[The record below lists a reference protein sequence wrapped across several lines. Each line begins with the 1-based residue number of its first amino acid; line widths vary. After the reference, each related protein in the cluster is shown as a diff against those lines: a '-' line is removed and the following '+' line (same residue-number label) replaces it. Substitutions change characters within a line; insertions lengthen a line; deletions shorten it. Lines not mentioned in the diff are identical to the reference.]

1 MAFVA
6 KLQDV
11 EQQLLRATQV
21 VQLHVRLADTGP
33 AELEEAEEKGI
44 VGFIESVERAQ
55 RGLENIMTQLL
66 VLAKCRVSKSSREEE
81 VDEKT
86 ARVEMRRRLALKS
99 SMSTNRMRRMMKLSI
114 MSSRKDDP
122 ENCRSEWV
130 GRQPRVLDL
139 LSDGK
144 VEEDVALAFLRAT
157 TFAVSVLTSYQS
169 VSQKPSW
176 LMQLVEDLTD
186 VENAA
191 KDSAVAEVL
200 APVKKCRDDL
210 VEYCSLDNCD
220 ALEDMS
226 NYVILIERHRG
237 VQADHLLPYLLTLLR
252 KFICD
257 CTDYQLRQDVVG
269 EAPRTDSEWIRFS
282 DIGNKLANWMQV
294 LWRAEVKCSKVDALL
309 VSSYFREFET
319 RFPGTLPAVLHESW
333 CQITGDAGNKIL
345 DNYEASLE
353 SQHQARTDNQQMVSD
368 SSVNSAPNAAPTGVM
383 IPVSDGP
390 KPLEKFISATK
401 EAQIEFEKVM
411 IDRTSDSGLKKD
423 RELTIAK
430 WSDVLKNCFGQ
441 ACMDLCTRLSRGD
454 LHEQLATAFCEATKF
469 TVSLITVY
477 ESRSFPHSWITATI
491 MILDA
496 TLEEATR
503 SEFSQEL
510 EPLIQSR
517 NELLRYCDRH
527 YPNWFDGVEDSLTGI
542 ERGVSKI
549 AASKELRA
557 AVLKLGEKFRSI
569 CTYMMLRQ
577 KIGVTLEW
585 PEDSWR
591 KFNDVGLVLSHW
603 LQRVGKSL
611 AGWAQVMSQELL
623 KFSLMFPGRV
633 PKPLLKSDNM
643 RKHFAAATAR
653 LKRTKTSAYS
663 EISDSGTVVS
673 GVKRARI
680 DPDIIDYPTKRSATA
695 GMDLKLGG
703 DATIH
708 ATKVKIIAHL
718 QMGTAI
724 GHIFAICEVLNS
736 KAAKR
741 IQNYLDQTR
750 EVNAQVLDLLGQGMD
765 SNSRQTFDRATEILT
780 DVIW

>member
-1 MAFVA
+1 
-6 KLQDV
+6 
-11 EQQLLRATQV
+11 
-21 VQLHVRLADTGP
+21 
-33 AELEEAEEKGI
+33 
-44 VGFIESVERAQ
+44 
-55 RGLENIMTQLL
+55 
-66 VLAKCRVSKSSREEE
+66 
-81 VDEKT
+81 
-86 ARVEMRRRLALKS
+86 
-99 SMSTNRMRRMMKLSI
+99 
-114 MSSRKDDP
+114 
-122 ENCRSEWV
+122 
-130 GRQPRVLDL
+130 
-139 LSDGK
+139 
-144 VEEDVALAFLRAT
+144 
-157 TFAVSVLTSYQS
+157 
-169 VSQKPSW
+169 
-176 LMQLVEDLTD
+176 MQLVEDLTD

-491 MILDA
+491 MILGA

-780 DVIW
+780 DVIWGMGQIDKSLAASRESLQKYWRVHYADVLQTIRVYAAETNSMLAGLDSFQLGIRVQRLVLYYPNACDVYFHELNGIVPSSKKEQLRAELMEIGAVLNSWIERVLAHKIQLQQLVNAAEFDMRITRLIDTLPGCAPASLVTNIRQAFGIPEPRALRPHPRQR

>member
-33 AELEEAEEKGI
+33 AELDEAEEKGI

-55 RGLENIMTQLL
+55 RGLENITTQLL

-81 VDEKT
+81 VGTYGQSSEIFFLQIFVDEKT
-86 ARVEMRRRLALKS
+86 ARVGNEEAIGTEIFHVDEQNEENDEIVDNEQSERRS
-99 SMSTNRMRRMMKLSI
+99 SLEKYTTAAKNAEKMVVDLDDSETVDTWKRIVEVNGLDANR
-114 MSSRKDDP
+114 
-122 ENCRSEWV
+122 EF
-130 GRQPRVLDL
+130 LDL

-144 VEEDVALAFLRAT
+144 WRKTAT
-157 TFAVSVLTSYQS
+157 TFAVSVLTSYQA

-186 VENAA
+186 FENAA

-237 VQADHLLPYLLTLLR
+237 VRANHLLPYLLTLLR

-269 EAPRTDSEWIRFS
+269 EAPRTDFEWIRFS
-282 DIGNKLANWMQV
+282 DIGNKLAYWMQV

-319 RFPGTLPAVLHESW
+319 RFPGTLPAVLHEYVH
-333 CQITGDAGNKIL
+333 ITGDAGNKIL

-390 KPLEKFISATK
+390 KPLEKFISAPK
-401 EAQIEFEKVM
+401 K
-411 IDRTSDSGLKKD
+411 LKSSLRNHQVYGVSHYRLRKQKLPSFLD
-423 RELTIAK
+423 YG
-430 WSDVLKNCFGQ
+430 DYNDFGR
-441 ACMDLCTRLSRGD
+441 DPRGS
-454 LHEQLATAFCEATKF
+454 H
-469 TVSLITVY
+469 
-477 ESRSFPHSWITATI
+477 
-491 MILDA
+491 
-496 TLEEATR
+496 R

-527 YPNWFDGVEDSLTGI
+527 YPNWFDGVEDSLTG
-542 ERGVSKI
+542 SNI

-633 PKPLLKSDNM
+633 PKPLLKYVFLRAIYLINWISVLTCM